1 MSVQIHIDGRAV
13 TVEDGTTVA
22 AALLL
27 SGIQAFRTSP
37 SGEPRGPMCGMGT
50 CFECRM
56 TVNGESGVRTCNL
69 LCADGM
75 EISTDD

>member
-1 MSVQIHIDGRAV
+1 MLHV
-13 TVEDGTTVA
+13 TRLVV

-27 SGIQAFRTSP
+27 GLGLSLRRSTTGQ
-37 SGEPRGPMCGMGT
+37 PRGPLCGMGT